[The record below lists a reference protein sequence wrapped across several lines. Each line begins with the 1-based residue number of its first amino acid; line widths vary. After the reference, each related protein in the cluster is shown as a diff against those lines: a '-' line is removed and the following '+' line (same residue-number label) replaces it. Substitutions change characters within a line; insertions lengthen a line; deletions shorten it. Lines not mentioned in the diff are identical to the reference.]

1 MKKRL
6 AVFACLALAAGIS
19 LWYLTTQEVAG
30 TPPFVTQ
37 ELAVDDV
44 LGLRDLV
51 KESDL
56 IVTGKCTALKSVWVE
71 NNRILV
77 TLATIEVADT
87 LKGSSAESVTVV
99 LPGGADINRKFP
111 VAMTYAGAPSIFQDE
126 EVFLF
131 LTAEDLVD
139 GGFAVSGFNKGKFS
153 LVTDENRDVTVM
165 RDPVRGPATAERG
178 GLSASTGLAS
188 LSDLTDQVRHYIAQ

>member
-6 AVFACLALAAGIS
+6 AVFACLAFAAGIS
-19 LWYLTTQEVAG
+19 MWYLTTREVAG
-30 TPPFVTQ
+30 TPPPVSQ
-37 ELAVDDV
+37 ELAADDA

-56 IVTGKCTALKSVWVE
+56 IVTGKCTSLKSVWVE

-77 TLATIEVADT
+77 TLATIEVVDT
-87 LKGSSAESVTVV
+87 LKGRSTDSVTVV

-126 EVFLF
+126 DVFLF
-131 LTAEDLVD
+131 LTSENLVE

-153 LVTDENRDVTVM
+153 LVTDADRNVVVT
-165 RDPVRGPATAERG
+165 RDPIKGPVPAERG

-188 LSDLTDQVRHYIAQ
+188 LSDFTDRVRHYIAQ